1 MCSLFSVLLQL
12 QDVGLCEG
20 WKGIDR
26 MGSPC
31 SCFAAGAAVP
41 QATPGGS
48 CRCKAVEAGATVLKM
63 PNCRRAQGNHSGPP
77 PDALGSDA

>member
-31 SCFAAGAAVP
+31 R
-41 QATPGGS
+41 TPGS
-48 CRCKAVEAGATVLKM
+48 CHGCKATNVLTITIATIDVTTVESSLFKT
-63 PNCRRAQGNHSGPP
+63 NCTTRVPTQTQ
-77 PDALGSDA
+77 